1 MNLRKIDLAPEDL
14 RNGSNKERFFKR
26 FLLIFGIIAVIFGI
40 SLIWSI
46 TTSTSSVFH
55 FSIPKAVEPIKSTDN
70 RVNVLLLGNGG
81 GGHDGPDLTDSII
94 VASYNLKSKNV
105 IFFSIPRD
113 LWLDN
118 IKYKINAAFE
128 LGEVAGNGLA
138 FAEDKIDDVLGIPI
152 HYGVRVDFDGFAKA
166 IDLVGGIDVVVEKT
180 FDDWEYPLTDKENDL
195 CGLTEAEIE
204 LTVDDAR
211 ALNLQPGKK
220 RVLVRADGKVATTSA
235 DFACRYEHIH
245 FDKGEVHLD
254 GKSALKFVRSR
265 HGTNGEGSDFARSKR
280 QHAVIEAFRSKVLSL
295 PTLINPG
302 KIAELYSTFSK
313 SIETDIPKEKFL
325 DFYNLTKNVTQT
337 KSVVLGDLG
346 GSSLFINP
354 SPADYGGA
362 WVLVPKDRDF
372 GKIAEFVKTALQQQ
386 DASPAPKTP

>member
-14 RNGSNKERFFKR
+14 KSGSNRGGFFKR
-26 FLLIFGIIAVIFGI
+26 FLVVFGVIALIFVI

-55 FSIPKAVEPIKSTDN
+55 FSIPKAVESIKSTDG

-81 GGHDGPDLTDSII
+81 GLHDGPDLTDSII
-94 VASYNLKSKNV
+94 VASYNLKLKNV

-118 IKYKINAAFE
+118 IKYKINAAY
-128 LGEVAGNGLA
+128 EVGKSGGSGLS
-138 FAEDKIDDVLGIPI
+138 FAQDKIDDVLGLPI

-166 IDLVGGIDVVVEKT
+166 IDLVGGIDVEVEKT
-180 FDDWEYPLTDKENDL
+180 FDDWLYPLNGKEDDL

-204 LTVDDAR
+204 LSLDEAR
-211 ALNLQPGKK
+211 ALSLTPGKK
-220 RVLVRADGKVATTSA
+220 RVLVRADGKAATISA

-245 FDKGEVHLD
+245 FDKGGAHLD
-254 GKSALKFVRSR
+254 GETALKFVRSR

-280 QHAVIEAFRSKVLSL
+280 QQAVIEAFRKKVLSL

-302 KIAELYSTFSK
+302 KIVELLSTFSK
-313 SIETDIPKEKFL
+313 SFETDIPKEKFL
-325 DFYNLTKNVTQT
+325 DFYNLSKNVTSS

-362 WVLVPKDRDF
+362 WVLVPRDGDF
-372 GKIAEFVKTALQQQ
+372 GKIAEFVHSTLLEQ
-386 DASPAPKTP
+386 DASPAPVTP

>member
-14 RNGSNKERFFKR
+14 KNGASRGNFFKR
-26 FLLIFGIIAVIFGI
+26 FLLIFGVIALIFVI

-55 FSIPKAVEPIKSTDN
+55 FSIPKAVESIKSTDG

-81 GGHDGPDLTDSII
+81 GFHDGPDLTDSII
-94 VASYNLKSKNV
+94 VASYNLKLKNV

-118 IKYKINAAFE
+118 IKYKINAAY
-128 LGEVAGNGLA
+128 EVGKSGGNGLT
-138 FAEDKIDDVLGIPI
+138 FAQDKIDDVLGLPI

-166 IDLVGGIDVVVEKT
+166 IDLVGGIDVMVEQT
-180 FDDWEYPLTDKENDL
+180 FDDWLYPLTGKEDDL

-204 LTVDDAR
+204 LSLEEAR
-211 ALNLQPGKK
+211 VLSLSPGKK

-245 FDKGEVHLD
+245 FDKGGAHLD
-254 GKSALKFVRSR
+254 GEMALKFVRSR

-280 QHAVIEAFRSKVLSL
+280 QHAVIEAFRKKVLSV

-302 KIAELYSTFSK
+302 KIVELLSTFSK
-313 SIETDIPKEKFL
+313 SFETDIPKEKFL
-325 DFYNLTKNVTQT
+325 DFYNLTKNVTSS

-372 GKIAEFVKTALQQQ
+372 SKISEFVNSTLQAQ
-386 DASPAPKTP
+386 DASPSPAAP